1 MVDFPDFILFA
12 VAFGTR
18 TGEFSFQISFDL
30 DDDGQVGFRDFLR
43 FAGAFGSPVSA
54 P

>member
-1 MVDFPDFILFA
+1 MVDFPDFILFV

-30 DDDGQVGFRDFLR
+30 DDDGQVEFRGAILFL
-43 FAGAFGSPVSA
+43 GHLHT
-54 P
+54 